1 MSASQSIFSVF
12 LLLFLTACSTMEVP
26 RLSYENTKTKYITIN
41 DSSYG
46 YRRMGW
52 GNQAPLI
59 LIQHKNSDEHVLDP
73 ALIDQLARNRVV
85 VVFNNKRI
93 QENTVDAQE
102 FIRLMGFQKYEVVDF
117 SEPNIKPQELI
128 AKIFSPAE

>member
-1 MSASQSIFSVF
+1 
-12 LLLFLTACSTMEVP
+12 MEVP